1 MVRNAGV
8 AMSEPATDGFEAAFD
23 AMLSGD
29 PTALDA
35 WLVPHGKDWTVIDV
49 YRNSVVKA
57 RLEALEALYPTVLR
71 LVGRDWFR
79 AAGAEFATAAPPQS
93 PVLDNFAEGFPDWL
107 AVFPP
112 ARDLPYLAPV
122 ARIDRS
128 WMRAHTAADAPVL
141 SSGMVAAM
149 TPARLFCSTVRLH
162 PSTAV
167 FWFDW
172 SVPSIWI
179 ANQPD
184 AEPDS
189 PMVWQERP
197 EGLLIVRADQGVI
210 WRGLTRPEWAF
221 LAACRDRHDLG
232 RAARDAFAADPAVNL
247 STLFAGLLST
257 SAFSTLH
264 PETQDDA

>member
-1 MVRNAGV
+1 MARNAGA

-23 AMLSGD
+23 ALLSGD

-35 WLVPHGKDWTVIDV
+35 WLVPLGQDRTVVDV

-57 RLEALEALYPTVLR
+57 RLDALEALYPSVVR

-79 AAGAEFATAAPPQS
+79 AAGAEFTAAAPPLN

-112 ARDLPYLAPV
+112 ARDLPYLAPF
-122 ARIDRS
+122 ARIDRA

-149 TPARLFCSTVRLH
+149 PPARLFSSTVRLH
-162 PSTAV
+162 PSTAL

-172 SVPSIWI
+172 SVPSIWL

-197 EGLLIVRADQGVI
+197 EGLLIVRSGQGVV
-210 WRGLTRPEWAF
+210 RRRLARSEWAF
-221 LAACRDRHDLG
+221 LAACRDGHDLG

-247 STLFAGLLST
+247 SNLFAGLLST

-264 PETQDDA
+264 PETQDDV

>member
-1 MVRNAGV
+1 
-8 AMSEPATDGFEAAFD
+8 MSDRATDGFEVAFD

-35 WLVPHGKDWTVIDV
+35 WLVPLGQDRTAVDI

-57 RLEALEALYPTVLR
+57 RLDALEALYPSVLR

-79 AAGAEFATAAPPQS
+79 AAGAEFAAAAPPQS

-107 AVFPP
+107 AAFPP
-112 ARDLPYLAPV
+112 ARDLAYLAPV
-122 ARIDRS
+122 ARIDQA

-149 TPARLFCSTVRLH
+149 PPTRLFSSTVRLH
-162 PSTAV
+162 PSTAL

-189 PMVWQERP
+189 PVVWQEQP
-197 EGLLIVRADQGVI
+197 DGLLIVRSSQGVI
-210 WRGLTRPEWAF
+210 WRRLARPEWAF
-221 LAACRDRHDLG
+221 LAACRDGHDLG
-232 RAARDAFAADPAVNL
+232 RAARDTFAADPAVNL
-247 STLFAGLLST
+247 SSLFAGLLST

-264 PETQDDA
+264 PETQDDV